1 MMTKMEYEKAIEIV
15 RSVVNQWDPL
25 DLLATG
31 APIDEFENEIAEV
44 VREIP
49 NIKSTIDGTNTLSWI
64 FSSAFDE
71 NFTPEECS
79 DVGTK
84 LYHKLCEAGLI
95 K

>member
-1 MMTKMEYEKAIEIV
+1 M
-15 RSVVNQWDPL
+15 NQWDPYS
-25 DLLATG
+25 LLATG
-31 APIDEFENEIAEV
+31 APIDEFENEIVEV

-49 NIKSTIDGTNTLSWI
+49 NIKSTIDVTNTLSRV

-79 DVGTK
+79 NVGTK
-84 LYHKLCEAGLI
+84 LYYKLCEAGLI